1 MTFVATPNSCIYNNL
16 KPNLIDINEDDYN
29 IDLDLL
35 EQKLSKLKKRDKKLI
50 LPVHFGGLPCDMK

>member
-35 EQKLSKLKKRDKKLI
+35 EQKLSNLRREIKN
-50 LPVHFGGLPCDMK
+50 